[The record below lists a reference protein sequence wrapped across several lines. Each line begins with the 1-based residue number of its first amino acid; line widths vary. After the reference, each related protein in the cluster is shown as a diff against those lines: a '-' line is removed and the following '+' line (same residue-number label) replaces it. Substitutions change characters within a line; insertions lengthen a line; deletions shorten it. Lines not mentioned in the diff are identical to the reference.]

1 MLSGTAP
8 CSQAG
13 TPGRATS
20 TATCTVTTDPAV
32 RHTSSQVTVSASA
45 GSCGS
50 PWSRSARPT
59 AARARRPAARSRRCA
74 HGHLRGRVPDSRV
87 GRDGAG
93 RRRGRSAG
101 GPGLAEGCGAA
112 EHPGDVVGHHR
123 RRLLLRTRLMRR
135 GPSGDD
141 DGQIM
146 LLTVGYVVLALLLV
160 GVVVSAT
167 AVHLQRKQL
176 LILADLAALEA
187 ADALDTGAYYT
198 GAPASEPS
206 ADAPLVRLTPSGV
219 ADSVD
224 GYLTN
229 APAADRFTDLAV
241 VEATTTDGRT
251 ARVTLRAVAQVPLLN
266 IVTAAWSDGIEL
278 QVTARARAG

>member
-1 MLSGTAP
+1 M
-8 CSQAG
+8 
-13 TPGRATS
+13 R
-20 TATCTVTTDPAV
+20 
-32 RHTSSQVTVSASA
+32 
-45 GSCGS
+45 
-50 PWSRSARPT
+50 
-59 AARARRPAARSRRCA
+59 
-74 HGHLRGRVPDSRV
+74 
-87 GRDGAG
+87 
-93 RRRGRSAG
+93 
-101 GPGLAEGCGAA
+101 
-112 EHPGDVVGHHR
+112 
-123 RRLLLRTRLMRR
+123 RTRLTQLTRR
-135 GPSGDD
+135 RPSGD

-146 LLTVGYVVLALLLV
+146 LLSIGYVVLALLLV

-187 ADALDTGAYYT
+187 ADALDTSAYYT
-198 GAPASEPS
+198 GAPPSEPS

-224 GYLTN
+224 GYLEG
-229 APAADRFTDLAV
+229 APAAERFTDLAV

-278 QVTARARAG
+278 LVTARARAG

>member
-1 MLSGTAP
+1 M
-8 CSQAG
+8 
-13 TPGRATS
+13 
-20 TATCTVTTDPAV
+20 
-32 RHTSSQVTVSASA
+32 
-45 GSCGS
+45 
-50 PWSRSARPT
+50 
-59 AARARRPAARSRRCA
+59 
-74 HGHLRGRVPDSRV
+74 
-87 GRDGAG
+87 
-93 RRRGRSAG
+93 RRR
-101 GPGLAEGCGAA
+101 
-112 EHPGDVVGHHR
+112 
-123 RRLLLRTRLMRR
+123 
-135 GPSGDD
+135 PSGDD

-146 LLTVGYVVLALLLV
+146 LLSIGYVVLALLLV

-187 ADALDTGAYYT
+187 ADALDPSAYYT

-219 ADSVD
+219 ADSVHA
-224 GYLTN
+224 YLAN

>member
-1 MLSGTAP
+1 M
-8 CSQAG
+8 
-13 TPGRATS
+13 R
-20 TATCTVTTDPAV
+20 
-32 RHTSSQVTVSASA
+32 
-45 GSCGS
+45 
-50 PWSRSARPT
+50 
-59 AARARRPAARSRRCA
+59 
-74 HGHLRGRVPDSRV
+74 
-87 GRDGAG
+87 
-93 RRRGRSAG
+93 
-101 GPGLAEGCGAA
+101 
-112 EHPGDVVGHHR
+112 
-123 RRLLLRTRLMRR
+123 RTRLMRR
-135 GPSGDD
+135 RPSGD

-146 LLTVGYVVLALLLV
+146 LLSIGYVVLALLLV

-187 ADALDTGAYYT
+187 ADALDTSAYYT
-198 GAPASEPS
+198 DAPPSEPS
-206 ADAPLVRLTPSGV
+206 ADSRLVRLTPSGV

-224 GYLTN
+224 AYLAN
-229 APAADRFTDLAV
+229 APAAERFTDLAV